1 VIHGDNDSSAIES
14 PSKLLG
20 GEDMEEPG
28 FAFDDDGNLVDFEDT
43 NVISGTSAVHK
54 GATMPSD
61 AGASARVR
69 QEHEEGLQAGAQVS
83 FT

>member
-1 VIHGDNDSSAIES
+1 MGS
-14 PSKLLG
+14 PGGLTG
-20 GEDMEEPG
+20 GENMEDPG
-28 FAFDDDGNLVDFEDT
+28 FAFDDDGNLVNFEEA
-43 NVISGTSAVHK
+43 NVISGTPAVPG

-69 QEHEEGLQAGAQVS
+69 QEHEEGLQVGAQVS